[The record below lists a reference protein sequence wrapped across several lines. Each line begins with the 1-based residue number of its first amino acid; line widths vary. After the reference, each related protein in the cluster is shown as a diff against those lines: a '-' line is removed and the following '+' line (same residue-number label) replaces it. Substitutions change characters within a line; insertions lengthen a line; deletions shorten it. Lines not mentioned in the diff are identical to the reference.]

1 MTSSSTETGV
11 RPAEFADAEQISAI
25 IKKYPE
31 ELLQRAIGDI
41 VQNIDRIMVCERDG
55 KVVGT
60 CAWQIMPEIGIP
72 HKPSVEI
79 KSLAVLEEYKGH
91 GIGKALVEEVIA
103 HIKPLHP
110 RQIIAL
116 TFHPE
121 FFAKLGFRE
130 TPKAE
135 LMHKI
140 YSGCINC
147 VKYDSPFTC
156 PEQAM
161 TLDLDFS

>member
-1 MTSSSTETGV
+1 MKDTDSKIAV
-11 RPAEFADAEQISAI
+11 RAAEFRDAAQISAL
-25 IKKYPE
+25 IKQYPE
-31 ELLQRAIGDI
+31 ELLQRPIGDI
-41 VQNIDRIMVCERDG
+41 VQNIDRFLVCESDE
-55 KVVGT
+55 KIVGT
-60 CAWQIMPEIGIP
+60 VSWQIMPEIGIP
-72 HKPSVEI
+72 TKPSVEI
-79 KSLAVLEEYKGH
+79 KSLAILSDLRGK
-91 GIGKALVEEVIA
+91 GIGKALVTATMA
-103 HIKPLHP
+103 HIKLLHP

-116 TFHPE
+116 TFTPG
-121 FFAKLGFRE
+121 FFASLGFKE

-161 TLDLDFS
+161 TYDCE

>member
-1 MTSSSTETGV
+1 MKEQDPGIIV

-31 ELLQRAIGDI
+31 ELLQRSIGDI
-41 VQNIDRIMVCERDG
+41 VQNIDRVLVCEREG

-79 KSLAVLEEYKGH
+79 KSLAVLAEYRGH
-91 GIGKALVEEVIA
+91 GIGKALVQKVID
-103 HIKPLHP
+103 HIKLLHP
-110 RQIIAL
+110 KQIIAL
-116 TFHPE
+116 TFHPA
-121 FFAKLGFRE
+121 FFEKLGFTE
-130 TPKAE
+130 TPKSE

-161 TLDLDFS
+161 TLDLE

>member
-1 MTSSSTETGV
+1 MTNSMKKIRV

-41 VQNIDRIMVCERDG
+41 VQNIDRIVVCEQDG
-55 KVVGT
+55 KIVGT

-79 KSLAVLEEYKGH
+79 KSLAVLSEYRGK
-91 GIGKALVEEVIA
+91 GIGRALVEEVMA
-103 HIKPLHP
+103 HIKLLHP

-116 TFHPE
+116 TFHPN
-121 FFAKLGFRE
+121 FFARLGFSE
-130 TPKAE
+130 VPKTE

-156 PEQAM
+156 PERAM
-161 TLDLDFS
+161 SLELD

>member
-1 MTSSSTETGV
+1 MTESNESISV
-11 RPAEFADAEQISAI
+11 RPAEFGDAEQISAI
-25 IKKYPE
+25 IRKYPE

-41 VQNIDRIMVCERDG
+41 VQNIDRILVCEMDG
-55 KVVGT
+55 KIVGT
-60 CAWQIMPEIGIP
+60 CSWHILPEIGIP

-79 KSLAVLEEYKGH
+79 KSLAVMDGYRGK
-91 GIGKALVEEVIA
+91 GIGRALVQKAIDQ
-103 HIKPLHP
+103 IRLLHP

-121 FFAKLGFRE
+121 FFAALGFVQ
-130 TPKAE
+130 TPKSE

-140 YSGCINC
+140 YAGCINC

-161 TLDLDFS
+161 TLELI